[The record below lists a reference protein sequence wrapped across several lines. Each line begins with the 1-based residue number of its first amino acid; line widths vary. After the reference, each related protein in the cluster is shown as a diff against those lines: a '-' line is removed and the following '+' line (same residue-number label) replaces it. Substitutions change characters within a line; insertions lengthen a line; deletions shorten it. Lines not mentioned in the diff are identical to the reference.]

1 MDDSDF
7 TQHASVQFVW
17 QVLRKYT
24 KKNVIKMTDLKLK
37 LMLLLF
43 IPNKLSIK
51 IINFL
56 NNSSAKLITL

>member
-1 MDDSDF
+1 
-7 TQHASVQFVW
+7 
-17 QVLRKYT
+17 
-24 KKNVIKMTDLKLK
+24 MTDLKLK